1 MSADLAYIDT
11 SAAVKLVIREKQ
23 TTALR
28 RELGRWP
35 RRASSALLRL
45 ELLRAVARTGLPRA
59 MDRARRELATVHL
72 VTIDEALLDRAID
85 LRPSRLRSLDSLHLA
100 TALTLGADLGAVVT
114 YDARMIGAASGLGLP
129 VVSPG

>member
-11 SAAVKLVIREKQ
+11 SAAVKLVIREEQ

-28 RELGRWP
+28 RALGRWP

-72 VTIDEALLDRAID
+72 VTIDDALLDRAID
-85 LRPSRLRSLDSLHLA
+85 LRPSRLRSLDALHLA
-100 TALTLGADLGAVVT
+100 TALTLGADLGAVLT
-114 YDARMIGAASGLGLP
+114 YDARMIEAASGLGLP
-129 VVSPG
+129 VVSPD